1 MAITAEF
8 GGASR
13 IRTISSER
21 VTGKPTSARR
31 GFACD
36 DAAASILPHLRS
48 RAGTLRNAKVG
59 PEAEHSIEGARRK
72 RRECRREKRVGRDL
86 RVLRLHMC
94 ADCAAIAIVGDGRK
108 NIIVRVSISCRPGVF
123 GSAPEKRS
131 GWVCRDNG
139 ERPRPVSAI
148 TGANPRLSGSISRPA
163 NDCGRENAP
172 ECCSMRSITTSLG
185 AGLVCL

>member
-1 MAITAEF
+1 VAITAEF
-8 GGASR
+8 KRAS
-13 IRTISSER
+13 RTISSER
-21 VTGKPTSARR
+21 VTGKPTTARR
-31 GFACD
+31 GSACD

-59 PEAEHSIEGARRK
+59 PRSSTLSKGCDGSVAKIA
-72 RRECRREKRVGRDL
+72 REKRVGRDL

-131 GWVCRDNG
+131 GWVCRDSG

-148 TGANPRLSGSISRPA
+148 TGANPPSAGFDIPTGELLRIADVKMRQ
-163 NDCGRENAP
+163 NAVP
-172 ECCSMRSITTSLG
+172 C
-185 AGLVCL
+185 AA